1 MVEAHIRTLHQEMPR
16 IAVPHQKLGEEQGAD
31 SPSEPFR
38 GNLPLWHLEFR
49 LQVSR
54 IGRQYVS
61 AVSSHTVC
69 GSKAAIG
76 NQFGGLDK
84 FWCTQMRVTRMVK
97 GPATMPLEEQWKEQV
112 TVNLETYRYSDIH
125 LHIFEGHS
133 DGRGLRSSPFNSRGK
148 ISVQHLL
155 KMLTIQLWARKTL
168 TTRIKEM

>member
-1 MVEAHIRTLHQEMPR
+1 
-16 IAVPHQKLGEEQGAD
+16 
-31 SPSEPFR
+31 
-38 GNLPLWHLEFR
+38 
-49 LQVSR
+49 
-54 IGRQYVS
+54 
-61 AVSSHTVC
+61 
-69 GSKAAIG
+69 
-76 NQFGGLDK
+76 
-84 FWCTQMRVTRMVK
+84 MVK
-97 GPATMPLEEQWKEQV
+97 GPAIMPLEEQWKEQV